1 MGPKRRSGGYCCS
14 MGFLE
19 KAHHPFMAL
28 NGMIL
33 IFLLAVSLIAG
44 SQRVE
49 GGRASLS
56 REEDLEL
63 DRQLNLLNKPA
74 IKTIQTEYGQIFDC
88 VDIHKQPAFDHPLLK
103 NHKIQFALQ
112 TTLPGEY
119 YGTKATLNRWSPQVS
134 LNVSDKQYT
143 ATNIWMGDPIGNI
156 EIGFVADGFHNTGC
170 NDVLCPGFVQVS
182 NLLPMG
188 LAIGLGSEYNGTQY
202 DDDFTFYKDPESKDW
217 WLLFDRDNRRIGKR
231 DGKCTDI
238 ESIVLE
244 AYVNPTLYLDSYTH
258 LHSYWTANG
267 FHNTGCDDVL
277 CPGFVQVSKSLPL
290 GMVLKTS
297 CEYNGTQIDDDFTV
311 FKDPESKDWWLL
323 LGPNRRIGYWPKNLF
338 HSEFADYAKT
348 VQWGGEVF
356 NAGTEAWP
364 PMGSG
369 RFPDEGYTKASY
381 IGNIQLIDKDGK
393 YRELHDEEVITYVE
407 SRNCYSVMG
416 PLEVPPVG
424 GYYILFG
431 GPGGKCPE

>member
-1 MGPKRRSGGYCCS
+1 MINKEATSVRISVEIGLKDGGCPQGTVPIRRIQ
-14 MGFLE
+14 
-19 KAHHPFMAL
+19 KQD
-28 NGMIL
+28 L
-33 IFLLAVSLIAG
+33 INSKSL
-44 SQRVE
+44 
-49 GGRASLS
+49 
-56 REEDLEL
+56 
-63 DRQLNLLNKPA
+63 
-74 IKTIQTEYGQIFDC
+74 KTIRNRYSSKVVSPQYR
-88 VDIHKQPAFDHPLLK
+88 L
-103 NHKIQFALQ
+103 ALQ
-112 TTLPGEY
+112 SMRIGEY
-119 YGTKATLNRWSPQVS
+119 YGTKATLNRWRPQVS
-134 LNVSDKQYT
+134 DRQYT
-143 ATNIWMGDPIGNI
+143 ATNIWMGDPLGNI
-156 EIGFVADGFHNTGC
+156 QIGFV
-170 NDVLCPGFVQVS
+170 
-182 NLLPMG
+182 
-188 LAIGLGSEYNGTQY
+188 
-202 DDDFTFYKDPESKDW
+202 
-217 WLLFDRDNRRIGKR
+217 
-231 DGKCTDI
+231 
-238 ESIVLE
+238 
-244 AYVNPTLYLDSYTH
+244 VNPTLYNDSYTH

-381 IGNIQLIDKDGK
+381 IGNIQLIDRDGK

>member
-1 MGPKRRSGGYCCS
+1 M
-14 MGFLE
+14 
-19 KAHHPFMAL
+19 
-28 NGMIL
+28 
-33 IFLLAVSLIAG
+33 AG
-44 SQRVE
+44 SSRLHGFE
-49 GGRASLS
+49 RNDTDFLISSLS
-56 REEDLEL
+56 HR
-63 DRQLNLLNKPA
+63 N
-74 IKTIQTEYGQIFDC
+74 C
-88 VDIHKQPAFDHPLLK
+88 VDIHKQPAFDHPFLK
-103 NHKIQFALQ
+103 NHKIQISPGSLPKGMINKEATSVRISVEIGLKDGGCPQGTVPIRRIQKQDLINSKSLKTIRNRYSSKVVSPQYRLALQ
-112 TTLPGEY
+112 SM
-119 YGTKATLNRWSPQVS
+119 RS
-134 LNVSDKQYT
+134 LQ
-143 ATNIWMGDPIGNI
+143 
-156 EIGFVADGFHNTGC
+156 
-170 NDVLCPGFVQVS
+170 
-182 NLLPMG
+182 
-188 LAIGLGSEYNGTQY
+188 
-202 DDDFTFYKDPESKDW
+202 
-217 WLLFDRDNRRIGKR
+217 
-231 DGKCTDI
+231 
-238 ESIVLE
+238 
-244 AYVNPTLYLDSYTH
+244 
-258 LHSYWTANG
+258 ANG

-297 CEYNGTQIDDDFTV
+297 SEYNGTQIDDDFTV

-381 IGNIQLIDKDGK
+381 IGNIQLIDRDGK